1 MSEFE
6 KAKQNGKKDI
16 SQDVITDIDTEI
28 EKELPPVQPGLGK
41 RVRQALK
48 NMQQGGPAP
57 RQELAKDRTR
67 SFALLIGGTVGA
79 VLLFIGVFSTPT
91 PPPETSERS
100 DSPKPRKRSGTRSA
114 NGGTKLGHAAR
125 FGRVE
130 LDRNF
135 LDLTPNGRGDW
146 YAKLDYVS
154 HFRKSISREEKSPDA
169 QAYSQMQCSLGLD
182 IS

>member
-1 MSEFE
+1 
-6 KAKQNGKKDI
+6 
-16 SQDVITDIDTEI
+16 
-28 EKELPPVQPGLGK
+28 
-41 RVRQALK
+41 VREALK

-91 PPPETSERS
+91 PPPEQQA
-100 DSPKPRKRSGTRSA
+100 SGRTVPNLRRGAAPGQPTAAQSSV
-114 NGGTKLGHAAR
+114 TPLGLD
-125 FGRVE
+125 E
-130 LDRNF
+130 LNSIWNF

-169 QAYSQMQCSLGLD
+169 QAYSANAMFP
-182 IS
+182 

>member
-1 MSEFE
+1 
-6 KAKQNGKKDI
+6 
-16 SQDVITDIDTEI
+16 
-28 EKELPPVQPGLGK
+28 
-41 RVRQALK
+41 
-48 NMQQGGPAP
+48 
-57 RQELAKDRTR
+57 
-67 SFALLIGGTVGA
+67 

-125 FGRVE
+125 SGRVE

-169 QAYSQMQCSLGLD
+169 QAYSQMQCSLDGYVSGPAGELD
-182 IS
+182 WIFPDFDAEYADWGRATSSFRTGSPTP